1 MNARCLR
8 HHGQRNRLAKVA
20 MVVAAAAADPS
31 TEELHWR
38 DKGGAS
44 SVKTSFWNCG
54 EWVNKWCRV
63 PQYGPSSLGRRG
75 RTKHPNKTFR
85 DGVLTLCW
93 RTLNNNDFRRY
104 GSYVWSSLLLL
115 FCTFVLFVSLVRG
128 WTTSILPQGKGHL
141 VHSCCLARVLLLSSP
156 ASGNTQVGG
165 APPQTF
171 VCVYG
176 LQVNRRC

>member
-1 MNARCLR
+1 MS
-8 HHGQRNRLAKVA
+8 G
-20 MVVAAAAADPS
+20 
-31 TEELHWR
+31 
-38 DKGGAS
+38 
-44 SVKTSFWNCG
+44 
-54 EWVNKWCRV
+54 VNKWCRV

-176 LQVNRRC
+176 LRLTGGANCMPSHTIMREHHDASCTSTYIKVPIYSRCCCFCSGLRC